1 MTNIVKAIKRR
12 QHPKVAPVVILSVA
26 IKQSGQLPLPQ
37 IPVGCW
43 QLSVR
48 NVMAQ
53 MDALETELNPWHMK
67 AVEK

>member
-12 QHPKVAPVVILSVA
+12 QPPKVKLMILSA
-26 IKQSGQLPLPQ
+26 ATKQWGQLPLPQ

-67 AVEK
+67 VVEK

>member
-1 MTNIVKAIKRR
+1 M
-12 QHPKVAPVVILSVA
+12 ILSA
-26 IKQSGQLPLPQ
+26 ATKQWGQLPLPQ

-67 AVEK
+67 AVER